1 MSRLPAGLKL
11 AWRAVFAAV
20 GLFALVLQ
28 YVLSITGNPDMTTA
42 ELTLNFFSYF
52 TVMVNILATAAF
64 ACALLPET
72 TFAGRT
78 AQNPALRAAIAMY
91 IAVVGLTYH
100 FLLAQVWDP
109 QGWLWV
115 ANGLLHYVMP
125 AAVVL
130 DWILFVPKG
139 ALGWRDPMRW
149 LAFPVVYTVW
159 TLIHGYASGGAGGW
173 WPYWFM
179 NVPALGLPMA
189 AFWLIGM
196 LVFFLVVG
204 LLVVAIDRRL
214 GRRDRTLASA

>member
-1 MSRLPAGLKL
+1 MFRLPAGLKFI
-11 AWRAVFAAV
+11 WRAVFAAI

-28 YVLSITGNPDMTTA
+28 YVLSITGNPDRTTA

-52 TVMVNILATAAF
+52 TVLTNVSATAAL
-64 ACALLPET
+64 ACAVMPET
-72 TFAGRT
+72 TSIGRV
-78 AQNPALRAAIAMY
+78 ARSPVLRAAIAMY

-125 AAVVL
+125 AAFVL
-130 DWILFVPKG
+130 DWMLFVPKG
-139 ALGWRDPMRW
+139 ALGWRDPVRW
-149 LAFPVVYTVW
+149 LAFPVIYTVW
-159 TLIHGYASGGAGGW
+159 TLIHGYASGGADGW

-196 LVFFLVVG
+196 LVFFLIVG
-204 LLVVAIDRRL
+204 LAVVAIDRSLRP
-214 GRRDRTLASA
+214 RDRTPVSA

>member
-149 LAFPVVYTVW
+149 LAFPIVYTVW

>member
-1 MSRLPAGLKL
+1 MNRAAPV
-11 AWRAVFAAV
+11 WRASFALT

-28 YVLSITGNPDMTTA
+28 YSLSITGNPDMSA
-42 ELTLNFFSYF
+42 GELTLNFFSYF
-52 TVMVNILATAAF
+52 TVMTNILATGAF
-64 ACALLPET
+64 AGALLPVT
-72 TFAGRT
+72 TSAGRL
-78 AQNPALRAAIAMY
+78 ARNPVIRAAVAMY

-100 FLLAQVWDP
+100 FLLAHVWDP
-109 QGWLWV
+109 HGWLWV

-125 AAVVL
+125 VAFVL

-139 ALGWRDPMRW
+139 ALKWHDPLSW

-159 TLIHGYASGGAGGW
+159 TLIHGYASGGADGW

-214 GRRDRTLASA
+214 GRRDRTPAAA

>member
-1 MSRLPAGLKL
+1 MRRAAPV
-11 AWRAVFAAV
+11 WRAVFAAL

-28 YVLSITGNPDMTTA
+28 YVLSITGNPDRTTA

-52 TVMVNILATAAF
+52 TVLTNVLATAAF
-64 ACALLPET
+64 ACALLPDT
-72 TFAGRT
+72 TLLGRV
-78 AQNPALRAAIAMY
+78 ARSPVLRAAIAMY

-139 ALGWRDPMRW
+139 ALGWRDPVRW
-149 LAFPVVYTVW
+149 LAFPVIYTVW
-159 TLIHGYASGGAGGW
+159 TLIHGYASGGADGW

-179 NVPALGLPMA
+179 NIPRLGLPMA
-189 AFWLIGM
+189 AFWLTGM

-214 GRRDRTLASA
+214 GRRDRTPASA